1 MALRQYGLP
10 YQGSKNQIAEEI
22 CMFLPEGER
31 FVDLFGGGGAITHC
45 AMQSC
50 KWKSFLYNEL
60 NPLVFDTFKKA
71 LNGEFEEEFKNPKW
85 ISRDEFNERK
95 NKDGFIALVWSF
107 SNNMQS
113 YLFGRNREESKRSIF
128 EWVVNNRKDEFVNR
142 LFPYETLEGDTWLER
157 YREFMAIAR
166 DIDDLQMATL
176 GQVEIEK
183 VKCMQCL
190 RNMKRVSA
198 LERINRIDNLFNSD
212 ELNIEFTNCS
222 YEQFVHR
229 EGDVVYCDIPYES
242 TDCKAYDGFD
252 HKTFYDWCYT
262 RDYQVFFSSYN
273 QISDNRFYRVWERK
287 KIALNDNKS
296 NSHERV
302 ECIYSNMPYKKSLL
316 DKQYQFGF

>member
-1 MALRQYGLP
+1 MRQYGLP

-45 AMQSC
+45 AMQSY

-71 LNGEFEEEFKNPKW
+71 LNGEFEEEIKNPKW

-107 SNNMQS
+107 SNNMQA
-113 YLFGRNREESKRSIF
+113 YLFGRDIEERKRSIF
-128 EWVVNNRKDEFVNR
+128 EWVVNNVKDDFVNKN
-142 LFPYETLEGDTWLER
+142 FPCETLESDIWQER
-157 YREFMAIAR
+157 YKEYAAVAR
-166 DIDDLQMATL
+166 DIDFFDKSKGFPSL
-176 GQVEIEK
+176 ISI
-183 VKCMQCL
+183 
-190 RNMKRVSA
+190 KRVQA
-198 LERINRIDNLFNSD
+198 LKRINRIDNLPNGD
-212 ELNIEFTNCS
+212 RLDIEFSNGS

-229 EGDVVYCDIPYES
+229 EGDVVYCDIPYEK

-252 HKTFYDWCYT
+252 YKTFYDWCYT
-262 RDYQVFFSSYN
+262 RDYQVFFSSYD

-287 KIALNDNKS
+287 KIARNDNKS

-302 ECIYSNMPYKKSLL
+302 ECIYSNMPYQKSLL
-316 DKQYQFGF
+316 GKQYQFDF

>member
-1 MALRQYGLP
+1 MRQYGLP

-45 AMQSC
+45 AMQSY

-71 LNGEFEEEFKNPKW
+71 LNGEFEEEIKNPKW

-107 SNNMQS
+107 SNNMQA
-113 YLFGRNREESKRSIF
+113 YLFGRDIEERKRSIF
-128 EWVVNNRKDEFVNR
+128 EWVVNNVKDDFVNKNS
-142 LFPYETLEGDTWLER
+142 PCETLESDIWQER
-157 YREFMAIAR
+157 YKEYVAVAR
-166 DIDDLQMATL
+166 DIDFFDNSKDFPSLNS
-176 GQVEIEK
+176 I
-183 VKCMQCL
+183 
-190 RNMKRVSA
+190 KRVQA
-198 LERINRIDNLFNSD
+198 LERINRIDNLPNGD
-212 ELNIEFTNCS
+212 RLDIEFTNGS

-229 EGDVVYCDIPYES
+229 EGDVVYCDIPYEK

-252 HKTFYDWCYT
+252 YKTFYDWCYT
-262 RDYQVFFSSYN
+262 RDYQVFFSSYD

-287 KIALNDNKS
+287 KRALNDNKS

-302 ECIYSNMPYKKSLL
+302 ECIYSNMPYQKSLL
-316 DKQYQFGF
+316 GKQYQFDF

>member
-31 FVDLFGGGGAITHC
+31 FVDLFGGGGAITLC
-45 AMQSC
+45 AMQSY

-71 LNGEFEEEFKNPKW
+71 LNGEFEEEIKNPKW

-107 SNNMQS
+107 SNNMQA
-113 YLFGRNREESKRSIF
+113 YLFGRDIEERKRSIF
-128 EWVVNNRKDEFVNR
+128 EWVVNNVKDDFINKN
-142 LFPYETLEGDTWLER
+142 FPRETLESDIWQER
-157 YREFMAIAR
+157 YKEYAAVAR
-166 DIDDLQMATL
+166 DIDFFDNSKGSPSL
-176 GQVEIEK
+176 ISI
-183 VKCMQCL
+183 
-190 RNMKRVSA
+190 KRVQA
-198 LERINRIDNLFNSD
+198 LERINRIDNLPNGD
-212 ELNIEFTNCS
+212 RLDIEFTNGS

-229 EGDVVYCDIPYES
+229 EGDVVYCDIPYEK

-252 HKTFYDWCYT
+252 YKTFYDWCYT
-262 RDYQVFFSSYN
+262 RDYQVFFSSYD

-287 KIALNDNKS
+287 KRALNDNKS

-302 ECIYSNMPYKKSLL
+302 ECIYSNMPYQKSLL
-316 DKQYQFGF
+316 GKQYQFDF

>member
-45 AMQSC
+45 AMQSY

-71 LNGEFEEEFKNPKW
+71 LNGEFEKEIKNPKW

-95 NKDGFIALVWSF
+95 NKDGFIALMWSF
-107 SNNMQS
+107 SNSMQN
-113 YLFGRNREESKRSIF
+113 YLFGRNIEESRRSFF

-166 DIDDLQMATL
+166 DIDDLPMATL

-183 VKCMQCL
+183 FKCMQCL
-190 RNMKRVSA
+190 QNMKRVLA
-198 LERINRIDNLFNSD
+198 LNRINRISNLSNAD
-212 ELNIEFTNCS
+212 GLNIEFTNGS

-229 EGDVVYCDIPYES
+229 GGMWCTAIFLMKAPTAKHIMTLPIRRS
-242 TDCKAYDGFD
+242 TTGAIRGTTKCSS
-252 HKTFYDWCYT
+252 HHMT
-262 RDYQVFFSSYN
+262 R
-273 QISDNRFYRVWERK
+273 YRTTDSIGYGREKRW
-287 KIALNDNKS
+287 
-296 NSHERV
+296 H
-302 ECIYSNMPYKKSLL
+302 
-316 DKQYQFGF
+316 

>member
-1 MALRQYGLP
+1 MATRRYGIP

-71 LNGEFEEEFKNPKW
+71 LNGEFEEEIKNPKW

-95 NKDGFIALVWSF
+95 NKDGFIALMWSF
-107 SNNMQS
+107 SNNMQD
-113 YLFGRNREESKRSIF
+113 YLFGRDIEESKRSIF
-128 EWVVNNRKDEFVNR
+128 EWVVNNVKDDLVNKN
-142 LFPYETLEGDTWLER
+142 FPCETLESDIWQER
-157 YREFMAIAR
+157 YREYTAVAKN
-166 DIDDLQMATL
+166 IDFFDNSKGFPSLDRL
-176 GQVEIEK
+176 
-183 VKCMQCL
+183 
-190 RNMKRVSA
+190 KRVQA
-198 LERINRIDNLFNSD
+198 LERINRIDNLPNGNRLD
-212 ELNIEFTNCS
+212 IEFTNGS

-229 EGDVVYCDIPYES
+229 GGDVVYCDIPYEG

-262 RDYQVFFSSYN
+262 RDYQVFFSSYD

-316 DKQYQFGF
+316 GKQYEFDF

>member
-45 AMQSC
+45 AMQSY

-71 LNGEFEEEFKNPKW
+71 LNGEFEEEIKNPKW

-107 SNNMQS
+107 SNNMQA
-113 YLFGRNREESKRSIF
+113 YLFGRDIEERKRSIF
-128 EWVVNNRKDEFVNR
+128 EWVVNNVKDDFVNKNS
-142 LFPYETLEGDTWLER
+142 PCETLESDIWQER
-157 YREFMAIAR
+157 YKEYVAVAR
-166 DIDDLQMATL
+166 DIDFFDNSKDFPSLNS
-176 GQVEIEK
+176 I
-183 VKCMQCL
+183 
-190 RNMKRVSA
+190 KRVQA
-198 LERINRIDNLFNSD
+198 LERINRIDNLPNGD
-212 ELNIEFTNCS
+212 RLDIEFTNGS

-229 EGDVVYCDIPYES
+229 EGDVVYCDIPYEK

-252 HKTFYDWCYT
+252 YKTFYDWCYT
-262 RDYQVFFSSYN
+262 RDYQVFFSSYD

-287 KIALNDNKS
+287 KRALNDNKS

-302 ECIYSNMPYKKSLL
+302 ECIYSNMPYQKSLL
-316 DKQYQFGF
+316 GKQYQFDF